1 MKHKDFANGYNAQIV
16 TENQIVI
23 TTDIS
28 NNACDVN
35 ELIPTVRKIKDE
47 YKEIP
52 GNLLADAGY
61 SS

>member
-35 ELIPTVRKIKDE
+35 ELIPTVKKIKDE

-61 SS
+61 LS